1 MADTEIL
8 PATLPT
14 TEEPESLADHG
25 WKVVLHNDEVHDF
38 AMVVLALQRA
48 AGLSLEVAEMVA
60 LEAHTED
67 IAIVKRGLEKDDALI
82 ICGGL
87 RKWTRIEGVTPGVTC
102 EALHD
107 DE

>member
-1 MADTEIL
+1 MIGCFGAS
-8 PATLPT
+8 PTLQRT
-14 TEEPESLADHG
+14 MVFHKALVAHDVNRT
-25 WKVVLHNDEVHDF
+25 NEVHDF

-48 AGLSLEVAEMVA
+48 AVLSLEVAEMVA